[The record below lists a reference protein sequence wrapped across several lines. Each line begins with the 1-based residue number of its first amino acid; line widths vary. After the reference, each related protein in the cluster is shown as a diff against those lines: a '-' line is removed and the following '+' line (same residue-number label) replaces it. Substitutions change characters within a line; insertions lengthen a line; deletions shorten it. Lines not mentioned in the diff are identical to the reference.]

1 MGNKIKA
8 FMKKHRAAGGR
19 FAALTCAA
27 MMMAAVS
34 TNSFS
39 AVGTVDYDALI
50 ADQEAKIQQLQKD
63 NDKRKQQINSYN
75 GSISEN
81 EEIMGVISDQI
92 DGVNSEILA
101 YGEKITIKQNE
112 IADKRIE
119 IANIEQDIAD
129 KEDEIEK
136 KGIEIEK
143 LRVEN
148 NLNLERFAKLARALY
163 MYDPSD
169 TLPLFSGDVDWYNV
183 FVYSDVVENIS
194 GQNFDFMNQ
203 LLDDI
208 HEQEQ
213 MIEELDRE
221 ISDLEKQKSDLETEK
236 TELEAKITE
245 LEGEKSELETYKD
258 SQYND
263 LYALAAENQ
272 TLSDKVSSLR
282 YKVDATNE
290 EIEQANKDIEEIIRQ
305 KQAANSGQT
314 VYSSDGFR
322 WPLDANFTYLTTYF
336 GYDSWRGGNH
346 YGIDVGNAGIGGQNI
361 YAAQSGTVIT
371 AYNDGGWHGGYG
383 NYVVIDHGGGLST
396 LYAHCVSTAVSEGQV
411 VNKGDVIGYVGQTG
425 WATGNHLHF
434 EVRVNGVA
442 TDPMGYGYE
451 YIY

>member
-8 FMKKHRAAGGR
+8 FVKKHRIAGGR
-19 FAALTCAA
+19 VAALTAA
-27 MMMAAVS
+27 ALMMSVIS
-34 TNSFS
+34 TNGFS
-39 AVGTVDYDALI
+39 VSGTVDYDALI
-50 ADQEAKIQQLQKD
+50 ADQEAKIEQLQKD
-63 NDKRKQQINSYN
+63 NDKRKQQISSYN

-81 EEIMGVISDQI
+81 EEIMSVISDQI

-112 IADKRIE
+112 ISDKRIE
-119 IANIEQDIAD
+119 IVNIEQSIAD

-136 KGIEIEK
+136 KSIEIEQ
-143 LRVEN
+143 LHVEN
-148 NLNLERFAKLARALY
+148 DLNLERFAKLARALY
-163 MYDPSD
+163 MYDPSE
-169 TLPLFSGDVDWYNV
+169 TIPLLNGSDDWYNF
-183 FVYSDVVENIS
+183 FVYSDVIQNIS

-208 HEQEQ
+208 HQQEQ
-213 MIEELDRE
+213 MIADLDKE
-221 ISDLEKQKSDLETEK
+221 ISDLEKQKTDLEKEK
-236 TELEAKITE
+236 ADLEAKMTE
-245 LEGEKSELETYKD
+245 LEGEKSDLETYKD
-258 SQYND
+258 AQYND

-272 TLSDKVSSLR
+272 TLSDKVSNLR
-282 YKVDATNE
+282 YAYNATVE

-314 VYSSDGFR
+314 VYSSNGFR

-371 AYNDGGWHGGYG
+371 AYNDGSWHGGYG

-442 TDPMGYGYE
+442 TDPLGYEYE